1 MEIIILQTAAYFE
14 GTNSLAQD
22 FIAQDFIAQESNKYA
37 FILNHFSANDSM
49 YLKNWWSI
57 CLSLA

>member
-14 GTNSLAQD
+14 GTNSR
-22 FIAQDFIAQESNKYA
+22 DFIAQESNKYA

>member
-14 GTNSLAQD
+14 GTNSL
-22 FIAQDFIAQESNKYA
+22 AQDFIAQESNKYA

-49 YLKNWWSI
+49 YLKN
-57 CLSLA
+57 

>member
-1 MEIIILQTAAYFE
+1 MEIIILQTAASFE
-14 GTNSLAQD
+14 GTNSR
-22 FIAQDFIAQESNKYA
+22 DFIAQESNNCYA
-37 FILNHFSANDSM
+37 FILNNFLANDSM

>member
-49 YLKNWWSI
+49 YLKN
-57 CLSLA
+57 